1 MTDKRFEHRI
11 IRTMSVEQ
19 LHLEI
24 SEKQVHLPFNKNI
37 TGMNNLYN
45 VIVLDQLFI
54 RYRGC

>member
-1 MTDKRFEHRI
+1 MTDKQFEHRI

-24 SEKQVHLPFNKNI
+24 SEKQVHLPFKNI